1 MDLLFNFSFLIGA
14 LILLS
19 VLFIILKLYRVRF
32 SKIVIGGV
40 GLFVGLIFSA
50 LTNIFSSQ
58 LPSPYNDFM
67 SFGILFLFGF
77 GGMYILLVNEDIV
90 YGFWEKFGNFTSAI
104 SKFSESEKTKKVFLG
119 GSIVLDTSVAI
130 DGRIEDV
137 LKTGFIQEKILVPRY
152 VIEELHKLSDSADDL
167 KRERGRRGLD
177 ILERIQKERK
187 KGIEIIDDNFEDIKE
202 VDKKLVRTAKKRSAN
217 LMTVDY
223 NLNKV
228 AKIEG
233 VTVLNINELA
243 NSLRMAVV
251 PGEELE
257 IKIVAAGKSK
267 NQGVG
272 YLPDGTMIVVMDG
285 DKYMNRKLNV
295 IVTKSFQTE
304 AGRMIFADIKNEK

>member
-19 VLFIILKLYRVRF
+19 VLFIILKLYHVRF

-58 LPSPYNDFM
+58 LPSPYNDYV
-67 SFGILFLFGF
+67 SFGLLFLFGF
-77 GGMYILLVNEDIV
+77 GGMYLFLVNEDTI

-104 SKFSESEKTKKVFLG
+104 SKFSESEKAKKVFFG

-130 DGRIEDV
+130 DGRIEDL
-137 LKTGFIQEKILVPRY
+137 LKTGFLQEKILVPRY
-152 VIEELHKLSDSADDL
+152 VIEELHKLSDSSDDL

-177 ILERIQKERK
+177 ILEKMQKERK
-187 KGIEIIDDNFEDIKE
+187 KSVEIIDDDYEGIKE
-202 VDKKLVRTAKKRSAN
+202 VDKKLVKTAKARNAS

-233 VTVLNINELA
+233 VNVLNINELA
-243 NSLRMAVV
+243 NALRMAVV

-257 IKIVAAGKSK
+257 IKIVAQGKSK

-272 YLPDGTMIVVMDG
+272 YLPDGTMIVVMEG
-285 DKYMNRKLNV
+285 DKYINKKLNV

-304 AGRMIFADIKNEK
+304 AGRMIFADIKK